1 MNPSVSSEAFR
12 SAERERQADAFGMWI
27 FIASEAMLFG
37 AVLLVYLVAR
47 LAHGEA
53 FAEAAG
59 HLSLPLGTVNTAVL
73 IASSFFMALAHIF
86 TAGHKGRPAAWSL
99 IVTAILG
106 TAFLAIKAS
115 EYAMEHAEGLAPV
128 FGAPFRY
135 HGPAPAQAELFF
147 NLYFAMTG
155 LHALHLL
162 SGILAVL
169 VILLLWRSSDNARRM
184 RRVQAI
190 GLYWHFIDIVWVFL
204 FPVLYLIDR

>member
-47 LAHGEA
+47 LDHAET
-53 FAEAAG
+53 FAEAAR
-59 HLSLPLGTVNTAVL
+59 HLSLPLGTINTTIL
-73 IASSFFMALAHIF
+73 IASSFTMALAHTF
-86 TAGHKGRPAAWSL
+86 TAAHKGRPAAWL
-99 IVTAILG
+99 LAATAVLG

-115 EYAMEHAEGLAPV
+115 EYAMEYAEGLAAV
-128 FGAPFRY
+128 LGAPFR
-135 HGPAPAQAELFF
+135 HDGPAAAQAELFF

-162 SGILAVL
+162 SGIIAVL
-169 VILLLWRSSDNARRM
+169 GILLLWRSSDNARRM

-190 GLYWHFIDIVWVFL
+190 GLYWHFIDMVWVFL

>member
-1 MNPSVSSEAFR
+1 
-12 SAERERQADAFGMWI
+12 
-27 FIASEAMLFG
+27 
-37 AVLLVYLVAR
+37 VLLVYLVAR
-47 LAHGEA
+47 LDHAEA

-135 HGPAPAQAELFF
+135 DGPAPA
-147 NLYFAMTG
+147 
-155 LHALHLL
+155 
-162 SGILAVL
+162 
-169 VILLLWRSSDNARRM
+169 
-184 RRVQAI
+184 
-190 GLYWHFIDIVWVFL
+190 
-204 FPVLYLIDR
+204 

>member
-1 MNPSVSSEAFR
+1 MNTVAAASAARRR
-12 SAERERQADAFGMWI
+12 S
-27 FIASEAMLFG
+27 
-37 AVLLVYLVAR
+37 
-47 LAHGEA
+47 
-53 FAEAAG
+53 
-59 HLSLPLGTVNTAVL
+59 GT
-73 IASSFFMALAHIF
+73 
-86 TAGHKGRPAAWSL
+86 
-99 IVTAILG
+99 
-106 TAFLAIKAS
+106 
-115 EYAMEHAEGLAPV
+115 
-128 FGAPFRY
+128 
-135 HGPAPAQAELFF
+135 PAPAQAELFF

>member
-47 LAHGEA
+47 LDHAEA

-86 TAGHKGRPAAWSL
+86 TAGHKGRPAA
-99 IVTAILG
+99 
-106 TAFLAIKAS
+106 
-115 EYAMEHAEGLAPV
+115 
-128 FGAPFRY
+128 
-135 HGPAPAQAELFF
+135 
-147 NLYFAMTG
+147 
-155 LHALHLL
+155 
-162 SGILAVL
+162 
-169 VILLLWRSSDNARRM
+169 
-184 RRVQAI
+184 
-190 GLYWHFIDIVWVFL
+190 
-204 FPVLYLIDR
+204 